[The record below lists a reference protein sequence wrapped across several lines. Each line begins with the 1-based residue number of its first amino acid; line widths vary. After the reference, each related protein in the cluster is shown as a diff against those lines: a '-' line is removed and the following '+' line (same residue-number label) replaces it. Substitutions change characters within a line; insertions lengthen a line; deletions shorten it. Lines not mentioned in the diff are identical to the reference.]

1 MCVGLVKREHVQFS
15 PTEKAAASSSV
26 SVFSRLDGKG
36 DTPPSSTKHY
46 SPHTLTPPSSSTS
59 TSTSGRAPNL
69 KRTIVTATSPSPK
82 KLNLRVMATDGR
94 KVNASAIGSGGGSRS
109 AATGKSGTKIELS
122 GGLVSSSSS
131 FTSKEPVKSRLG
143 ARGTDH
149 RVTSRGDG
157 GGSRVT
163 SWPETVS
170 SSIVATSTSG
180 RVSTRLGGGGVHRT
194 STAAT
199 RKPQPTM
206 MADSASNP
214 QPKAIS
220 RLGSM
225 RKTAKSTTA
234 VSSATSSRPRG
245 QRSKPASMVA
255 DEYELKRQLDIRSRL
270 NEKEKEVRDR
280 RSGLLHGRLGQH
292 RVFQRLT

>member
-1 MCVGLVKREHVQFS
+1 M
-15 PTEKAAASSSV
+15 
-26 SVFSRLDGKG
+26 
-36 DTPPSSTKHY
+36 
-46 SPHTLTPPSSSTS
+46 
-59 TSTSGRAPNL
+59 
-69 KRTIVTATSPSPK
+69 TATSPSPK
-82 KLNLRVMATDGR
+82 KLNLRVTANDGR
-94 KVNASAIGSGGGSRS
+94 KVNANAVGSSGSSRS
-109 AATGKSGTKIELS
+109 AVTGKSRTKIELS

-143 ARGTDH
+143 ARGSDH
-149 RVTSRGDG
+149 GGDGSGGRVTN
-157 GGSRVT
+157 
-163 SWPETVS
+163 WPGTVS
-170 SSIVATSTSG
+170 SSIAATSTSG
-180 RVSTRLGGGGVHRT
+180 RVSTRLGGGRVRQT
-194 STAAT
+194 LATAT
-199 RKPQPTM
+199 KKPRPTM

-225 RKTAKSTTA
+225 HKTAKSTAA
-234 VSSATSSRPRG
+234 VSSAANTSSRG

>member
-1 MCVGLVKREHVQFS
+1 M
-15 PTEKAAASSSV
+15 
-26 SVFSRLDGKG
+26 
-36 DTPPSSTKHY
+36 
-46 SPHTLTPPSSSTS
+46 
-59 TSTSGRAPNL
+59 
-69 KRTIVTATSPSPK
+69 TATSPSPK
-82 KLNLRVMATDGR
+82 KLNLRVTANDGR
-94 KVNASAIGSGGGSRS
+94 KVNANAVGSSGGSRS
-109 AATGKSGTKIELS
+109 DVTRKSRTKIELS

-143 ARGTDH
+143 ARGSDH
-149 RVTSRGDG
+149 GGGGRVTN
-157 GGSRVT
+157 
-163 SWPETVS
+163 WPETVS
-170 SSIVATSTSG
+170 SSIATTSTSG
-180 RVSTRLGGGGVHRT
+180 RVSTRLGGGRVRQT
-194 STAAT
+194 LATAT
-199 RKPQPTM
+199 KKPRPTM

-225 RKTAKSTTA
+225 HKTAKSTAA
-234 VSSATSSRPRG
+234 VSSAANTSSRG